1 MRFVLPIICI
11 VTFLL
16 VSVMVVDAVA
26 PFGLVLPSALRDT
39 SIPTAVR
46 ILLVLPFAC
55 ALASSFVPHK
65 FARGIVMAL
74 SVALLTLL
82 WIVGLILLVVYPM
95 PDTQVSYAL
104 TAITSIPFV
113 FAVIATMTHSV
124 RTILAAAGNPLFERA
139 RPNKS
144 LDASGGSASRN

>member
-26 PFGLVLPSALRDT
+26 PFGLVLSSALTDT
-39 SIPTAVR
+39 TIPLAVR
-46 ILLVLPFAC
+46 ILLVLPFASTF
-55 ALASSFVPHK
+55 ASFFVAHK
-65 FARGIVMAL
+65 FARGVVLAL
-74 SVALLTLL
+74 GVALLTLL
-82 WIVGLILLVVYPM
+82 WILGLILLVVYPM

-124 RTILAAAGNPLFERA
+124 RIVL
-139 RPNKS
+139 
-144 LDASGGSASRN
+144 ASRLKPAI